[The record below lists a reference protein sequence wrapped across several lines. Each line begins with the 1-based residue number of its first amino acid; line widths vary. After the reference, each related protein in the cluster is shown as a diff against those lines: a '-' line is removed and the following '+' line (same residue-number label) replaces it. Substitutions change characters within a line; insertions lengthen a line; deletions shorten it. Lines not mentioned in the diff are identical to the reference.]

1 MKLTKYIGPIL
12 PVFFLSVLLTSCAKD
27 TPVAELS
34 DDEVVE
40 LIELALQESSAGLT
54 KSVELLIEDLEE
66 LSLEAICDS
75 LYLKT
80 NNYEY
85 SGSVLNASISSNT
98 EWMLSCNF
106 INLPEFAEFNAVSAI
121 DYSTNRVD
129 SEDTSIFDGTI
140 GGLLISMD
148 AYSIS
153 ANYERSG
160 NQQTNFRVDRMLN
173 SSLNLD
179 LTDLQV
185 SKSNFE
191 IISGTAKLIFVVN
204 SGGESFEFEGEL
216 VFSDDE
222 AELTLDND
230 LYIIALK

>member
-1 MKLTKYIGPIL
+1 MKLTKYIGQIIPAL
-12 PVFFLSVLLTSCAKD
+12 FLSIFLTSCAKEV
-27 TPVAELS
+27 PVAELS

-40 LIELALQESSAGLT
+40 LIDLALQESSAGLT

-66 LSLEAICDS
+66 LSLEGICDS

-80 NNYEY
+80 NTYEY
-85 SGSVLNASISSNT
+85 SGSVLNASLSSNA

-106 INLPEFAEFNAVSAI
+106 IDLPEFAEFNAVSAI

-129 SEDTSIFDGTI
+129 SKDSSIFNGTV

-160 NQQTNFRVDRMLN
+160 NRQGNFRENRILN

-179 LTDLQV
+179 LTNLQV
-185 SKSNFE
+185 SKSDFE
-191 IISGTAKLIFVVN
+191 IISGTAHLILVIN
-204 SGGESFEFEGEL
+204 SEGESFEYEGEL

-222 AELTLDND
+222 AELTLGNE
-230 LYIIALK
+230 LYTIALR